1 MFRYL
6 HSGKFWY
13 NDTQLTLADRK
24 ASKHIRKFDTGGKKN
39 MKKRFLS
46 IVLAV
51 LMLVGIMP
59 ISAIAADAE
68 PPAAETGVST
78 KTSEN
83 TTGPKLEKS
92 AQWVDEKAG
101 IAKITIK
108 VTGEQ
113 PTQSTKKTDIVLV
126 IDRSLSMTQY
136 GRDWLDN
143 AKKAAKVFAKKVLT
157 GDPNVRIAV
166 VAYAAKTIDDRD
178 FSSTLTTVEQR
189 IDAINTDNENW
200 HGTNI
205 QAGIHSAR
213 ERLKKSDKDA
223 DKFMIVLADGA
234 PNYRFTYK
242 DWGIGTKFDLT
253 DAQKR
258 TYHINNWFSW
268 LFYATSDAFNYNEV
282 KNTEQYAYT
291 AAASEAYAAKA
302 TDGIT
307 CYAIGYGIPQGN
319 NEINALM
326 YSIASTD
333 AGFVNAGTDE
343 NAITKV
349 FSDIATDIQYK
360 AHDVTLTDTMGAG
373 FTYLSNETYPSNPVV
388 TPSADNKTVTWNVA
402 DKLGDET
409 KTLTFYVQYD
419 KQNLT
424 DAATLP
430 TNKSASLS
438 YEDNKGNT
446 QTPITVD
453 SPAIENLAFTVT
465 YLDETGTERT
475 APPYTKTHYWHGDTV
490 AIKDGPAKDGYDFTG
505 WTVTGVTPAEGAKSF
520 DMPKNNVTLKA
531 NYTPTAAPAL
541 TITKTAY
548 RVNSDGSRGAKLNA
562 TDTVKSGDKI
572 EYDLTVKNTGDVTLS
587 MIEVRDDFQGSG
599 TLYVDGAPKEADW
612 KYLIG
617 ALTPGWDISYS
628 GDGKITYTVTEAD
641 VAAGEIV
648 NKVTASTTYN
658 GQEVKDEATNTV
670 KVEAPTTMDITIT
683 KIWDNSVSTDRYR
696 SAKIWLCANGE
707 QVKSFYARQSA
718 GITKKT
724 STTTF
729 EKLPVKDASGKDIDY
744 TVKEIEINDQA
755 VTSENQLVTEDEI
768 WTGVVTGDAET
779 GFTVTNS
786 VRKNER
792 YGVKVTKTATR
803 DRTLA
808 DGTTDTVAL
817 ATTGDKVRVG
827 DVIHYT
833 VTIKN
838 TGNVAFPAGSHAG
851 DTFAAAT
858 GSLID
863 DATQEKIPSGSRT
876 APIKIALTEPNVTV
890 TKTYTYIVLEA
901 DTRITNTANASIPNG
916 TMEPE
921 RDSDAVVVT
930 VEKPHG
936 VTYTFEDYDTLPT
949 EVQTLLPTQ
958 GTNKYYKGDSVTVS
972 DPKETSK
979 TIGSTT
985 YTFDGWYVNG
995 GKVTGS
1001 TYTMDDKDVTFVG
1014 KWTSVTEKQ
1023 EFTVTYH
1030 VDGEK
1035 PDDSTLR
1042 IPGPYTV
1049 IEDKPYTVAQPLAT
1063 NVKSKGEETGTWTF
1077 TGWCTDEECT
1087 ETPVASIEKITGNVN
1102 LYGKWTFT
1110 KDEPADTTL
1119 TIAYYLMH
1127 ADGTYPSEAT
1137 DSATTDGKVGEDF
1150 TAEPM
1155 KTAYDD
1161 KGYVF
1166 DEDAEGNRIRGDLV
1180 LDPNGNVFKLYY
1192 KAVPGLEVTKTIKDV
1207 TRDGEP
1213 LDPTDPEVEVKEGD
1227 VIEYKI
1233 TVRNSGKLN
1242 LTDVVLTDE
1251 FTGAEGDLTFISG
1264 DDYTVDG
1271 YEITLEN
1278 DLNVGDSVTIKATY
1292 EVQLGDSGY
1301 EITNKASGTAKDA
1314 LGGDVTGESRLVRI
1328 TPDALKAYRIFGS
1341 AYKYV
1346 KSEKGTFNKDGETVT
1361 FEFKVTSDKKGE
1373 EILDTFTIDVSETVK
1388 AGETSEGDWGGFD
1401 FNLSEEEFENL
1412 DKKEFNGKE
1421 YPVVY
1426 LWELKGDL
1434 KNMSYSTKRITLYLD
1449 RPNISYYS
1457 AREPMVEYLG
1467 TRMAYAD
1474 PDKGADADII
1484 NIYGKQSSS
1493 GGTVK
1498 TGPQLNRDD
1507 HVAYIM
1513 GYPDGTV
1520 QPKGEITR
1528 AEACTIFFRLLTES
1542 SRDYYFSKTNDYTDV
1557 NAGDWFNNAISTLSN
1572 AGIVTGYNDGT
1583 FRPNQPITRG
1593 EMAKI
1598 IANFA
1603 NLNKGTKSF
1612 TDLSDHWSKTY
1623 VELAAG
1629 NGWIAGYPDGSFRPD
1644 QKITRAETVTMIN
1657 RVLERVPAKELR
1669 LLSRSIMLTF
1679 PDNNPGDWYYIAI
1692 QEASNSHEYQ
1702 RSVYETTGDEMWTKL
1717 IDNVD
1722 WTKLEK

>member
-1 MFRYL
+1 
-6 HSGKFWY
+6 
-13 NDTQLTLADRK
+13 
-24 ASKHIRKFDTGGKKN
+24 
-39 MKKRFLS
+39 MKKRILS

-51 LMLVGIMP
+51 LMLLSVMP
-59 ISAIAADAE
+59 VTAMAADRTTVNTAQNGIEATKTAKWVNEKEGIAEITITVKGE
-68 PPAAETGVST
+68 PPEVST
-78 KTSEN
+78 PE
-83 TTGPKLEKS
+83 
-92 AQWVDEKAG
+92 VDA
-101 IAKITIK
+101 
-108 VTGEQ
+108 
-113 PTQSTKKTDIVLV
+113 VLV
-126 IDRSLSMTQY
+126 IDLSGSMN
-136 GRDWLDN
+136 DN
-143 AKKAAKVFAKKVLT
+143 NKLNDAKAAAKKFVDKFFGKDAPASYKKS
-157 GDPNVRIAV
+157 VRIAV
-166 VAYAAKTIDDRD
+166 VGYNGYAKAYADLTEAKDADALY
-178 FSSTLTTVEQR
+178 TLFGSGYGSLS
-189 IDAINTDNENW
+189 AGG
-200 HGTNI
+200 GTNI
-205 QAGIHSAR
+205 QDGIYRAQQILKNGRAGAKKVMVVLSDGEPTYSFDANVAHTFGQNEETYGVKKNNFLYVVSEIDHTDRVGSGSA
-213 ERLKKSDKDA
+213 
-223 DKFMIVLADGA
+223 
-234 PNYRFTYK
+234 
-242 DWGIGTKFDLT
+242 
-253 DAQKR
+253 
-258 TYHINNWFSW
+258 
-268 LFYATSDAFNYNEV
+268 YATGAYHYYYYCKDD
-282 KNTEQYAYT
+282 KNVQQYYYVQNHGVGT
-291 AAASEAYAAKA
+291 VSEAYWAKKDGTTIYSIGFGISQYESGGYGLPQRETDVYKVA
-302 TDGIT
+302 QSLASDDKKFKLAKDGGELGNVFDGI
-307 CYAIGYGIPQGN
+307 A
-319 NEINALM
+319 NEVAKYTAYNPTVI
-326 YSIASTD
+326 
-333 AGFVNAGTDE
+333 
-343 NAITKV
+343 
-349 FSDIATDIQYK
+349 
-360 AHDVTLTDTMGAG
+360 DTMGKN
-373 FTYLSNETYPSNPVV
+373 FEVVSNSLPTDKKV
-388 TPSADNKTVTWNVA
+388 TLKSDGSLEWDITDGELDTTEHK
-402 DKLGDET
+402 
-409 KTLTFYVQYD
+409 LTFQVKYD
-419 KQNLT
+419 KTKLT
-424 DAATLP
+424 DDEMLL
-430 TNKSASLS
+430 TNGEAKLIYSKT
-438 YEDNKGNT
+438 EGGEQN
-446 QTPITVD
+446 QEQPITSGQV
-453 SPAIENLAFTVT
+453 ENLAFTVT
-465 YLDETGTERT
+465 YLDETGTELT

-490 AIKDGPAKDGYDFTG
+490 AIAAGPAKDGHDFTG
-505 WTVTGVTPAEGAKSF
+505 WTTDGVTIAEDAPPF
-520 DMPKNNVTLKA
+520 EMPKSNVTLKA
-531 NYTPTAAPAL
+531 SYTVTAAPAL

-548 RVNSDGSRGAKLNA
+548 RVNSDGSRGAKLND

-572 EYDLTVKNTGDVTLS
+572 EYGLTVKNTGDVTLS
-587 MIEVRDDFQGSG
+587 MIEVRDDFQGKG
-599 TLYVDGAPKEADW
+599 TLYVDGAPKADNW
-612 KYLIG
+612 YYSIG
-617 ALTPGWDISYS
+617 ALKPSGDISNF
-628 GDGKITYTVTEAD
+628 GVVKITYTVTEAD
-641 VAAGEIV
+641 VAAGTIV
-648 NKVTASTTYN
+648 NKATATVSYE
-658 GQEVKDEATNTV
+658 GQEIKAEATHTLNAA
-670 KVEAPTTMDITIT
+670 EPTMDITIT
-683 KIWDNSVSTDRYR
+683 KIWDDSVSIDRYR
-696 SAKIWLCANGE
+696 SAKIWLYANGE

-724 STTTF
+724 SATTF
-729 EKLPVKDASGKDIDY
+729 EKLPVKDASGNDIRY
-744 TVKEIEINDQA
+744 TVKETEINDQA
-755 VTSENQLVTEDEI
+755 VTSDNQLVTEDEI
-768 WTGVVTGDAET
+768 WTGAVTGNAVD

-792 YGVKVTKTATR
+792 YGVEVTKTATR
-803 DRTLA
+803 DRILA
-808 DGTTDTVAL
+808 NGTTETVDL
-817 ATTGDKVRVG
+817 VNEVSVVRAD

-833 VTIKN
+833 VTIEN
-838 TGNVAFPAGSHAG
+838 TGNVAFGAG
-851 DTFAAAT
+851 DRGQDNFTAVGT
-858 GSLID
+858 LIGEDGNIEGGKYGDIKGVSTLKPGS
-863 DATQEKIPSGSRT
+863 S
-876 APIKIALTEPNVTV
+876 V
-890 TKTYTYIVLEA
+890 TKYYTYKVLPGDEERG
-901 DTRITNTANASIPNG
+901 RIANNASAKIKTGPGLND
-916 TMEPE
+916 TIF
-921 RDSDAVVVT
+921 DLAAVNVK
-930 VEKPHG
+930 VEKPHS
-936 VTYTFEDYDTLPT
+936 VTYTFENYDNLPT
-949 EVQTLLPTQ
+949 EVQTLRPTQ
-958 GTNKYYKGDSVTVS
+958 DAKKYYKGDSVHLPTLT
-972 DPKETSK
+972 ENTK
-979 TIGSTT
+979 TIDGIK
-985 YTFDGWYVNG
+985 YTFAGWYVGSTQYEAG
-995 GKVTGS
+995 G
-1001 TYTMDDKDVTFVG
+1001 TYTMGDKDVTFVG

-1030 VDGEK
+1030 VNGEK

-1042 IPGPYTV
+1042 IPGPDTV
-1049 IEDKPYTVAQPLAT
+1049 TEGDPYTVAQPLAT

-1087 ETPVASIEKITGNVN
+1087 GTPVASIEKITGNVN

-1150 TAEPM
+1150 TAEAM

-1161 KGYVF
+1161 KGYKF
-1166 DEDAEGNRIRGDLV
+1166 DDSADNRIRGDLV
-1180 LDPNGNVFKLYY
+1180 LDPNENVFKLYY
-1192 KAVPGLEVTKTIKDV
+1192 KAVPGLTVAKTIKDV

-1227 VIEYKI
+1227 VIEYEI

-1251 FTGAEGDLTFISG
+1251 FTGAEGDLNIISG

-1271 YEITLEN
+1271 YEITLKN
-1278 DLNVGDSVTIKATY
+1278 DLNVGDRVTIKATY

-1314 LGGDVTGESRLVRI
+1314 LGGDVTGKSERVTIR
-1328 TPDALKAYRIFGS
+1328 PDALKAFRIFGS
-1341 AYKYV
+1341 VYKYV
-1346 KSEKGTFNKDGETVT
+1346 KSEKGTFNKDGETVP

-1388 AGETSEGDWGGFD
+1388 AGETSEGEWGGFD

-1426 LWELKGDL
+1426 LWELNGDL

-1467 TRMAYAD
+1467 TWMAYAD

-1493 GGTVK
+1493 GDTVK
-1498 TGPQLNRDD
+1498 VGPQLNRDD

-1520 QPKGEITR
+1520 QPEGEITR
-1528 AEACTIFFRLLTES
+1528 AEACTIFFRLLTDS
-1542 SRDYYFSKTNDYTDV
+1542 SRDYYFSKTNDYSDV

-1612 TDLSDHWSKTY
+1612 TDLSGHWSKSY

>member
-1 MFRYL
+1 
-6 HSGKFWY
+6 
-13 NDTQLTLADRK
+13 
-24 ASKHIRKFDTGGKKN
+24 

-51 LMLVGIMP
+51 LMLVSVLP
-59 ISAIAADAE
+59 ISALAADVE
-68 PPAAETGVST
+68 PPIAETGVST

-101 IAKITIK
+101 IAKITIQ

-178 FSSTLTTVEQR
+178 FSSDLTTVQQH
-189 IDAINTDNENW
+189 IDAINTENGDW

-213 ERLKKSDKDA
+213 ERFKKTGNKDA

-242 DWGIGTKFDLT
+242 DWGIGTTFDLT

-373 FTYLSNETYPSNPVV
+373 FTYLSNETYQPSPAV

-402 DKLGDET
+402 DKLGNET

-419 KQNLT
+419 KNTLT
-424 DAATLP
+424 DAETLP
-430 TNKSASLS
+430 TNTSASLS
-438 YEDNKGNT
+438 YEDNKGNA
-446 QTPITVD
+446 QPPITVD

-465 YLDETGTERT
+465 YLDETGKELTD
-475 APPYTKTHYWHGDTV
+475 APYTKTRYWHGDTV
-490 AIKDGPAKDGYDFTG
+490 AIEKGPVKTGYDFTV
-505 WTVTGVTPAEGAKSF
+505 WTVTGVTPAEGATSF

-531 NYTPTAAPAL
+531 NYTEKDYLLSTGVYY
-541 TITKTAY
+541 I
-548 RVNSDGSRGAKLNA
+548 SDNVVPPDSVLYSYSSVGSPRLKKDAQ
-562 TDTVKSGDKI
+562 
-572 EYDLTVKNTGDVTLS
+572 VTLPDFVDVQDS
-587 MIEVRDDFQGSG
+587 EHDGVWKFRGWYEYYGLSTARKYEGTFTMPARDVSLDAVWTFQ
-599 TLYVDGAPKEADW
+599 
-612 KYLIG
+612 
-617 ALTPGWDISYS
+617 
-628 GDGKITYTVTEAD
+628 
-641 VAAGEIV
+641 
-648 NKVTASTTYN
+648 
-658 GQEVKDEATNTV
+658 
-670 KVEAPTTMDITIT
+670 
-683 KIWDNSVSTDRYR
+683 
-696 SAKIWLCANGE
+696 
-707 QVKSFYARQSA
+707 
-718 GITKKT
+718 
-724 STTTF
+724 
-729 EKLPVKDASGKDIDY
+729 
-744 TVKEIEINDQA
+744 
-755 VTSENQLVTEDEI
+755 
-768 WTGVVTGDAET
+768 
-779 GFTVTNS
+779 
-786 VRKNER
+786 KNER
-792 YGVKVTKTATR
+792 VNVNYEYAV
-803 DRTLA
+803 DDDC
-808 DGTTDTVAL
+808 DG
-817 ATTGDKVRVG
+817 K
-827 DVIHYT
+827 Y
-833 VTIKN
+833 
-838 TGNVAFPAGSHAG
+838 
-851 DTFAAAT
+851 
-858 GSLID
+858 
-863 DATQEKIPSGSRT
+863 
-876 APIKIALTEPNVTV
+876 
-890 TKTYTYIVLEA
+890 
-901 DTRITNTANASIPNG
+901 
-916 TMEPE
+916 
-921 RDSDAVVVT
+921 
-930 VEKPHG
+930 
-936 VTYTFEDYDTLPT
+936 TLPT
-949 EVQTLLPTQ
+949 ELTPPAAESIIKGRTATPKTLSEAEKTYSTTE
-958 GTNKYYKGDSVTVS
+958 GTWSFTGWTPEKHENVTENVTFTGKWHFTENE
-972 DPKETSK
+972 PKET
-979 TIGSTT
+979 T
-985 YTFDGWYVNG
+985 YSIKYYRQDADGKYSN
-995 GKVTGS
+995 KPY
-1001 TYTMDDKDVTFVG
+1001 YTRTMTDAGVPLKGNVG
-1014 KWTSVTEKQ
+1014 D
-1023 EFTVTYH
+1023 TV
-1030 VDGEK
+1030 K
-1035 PDDSTLR
+1035 
-1042 IPGPYTV
+1042 
-1049 IEDKPYTVAQPLAT
+1049 IEDL
-1063 NVKSKGEETGTWTF
+1063 
-1077 TGWCTDEECT
+1077 
-1087 ETPVASIEKITGNVN
+1087 
-1102 LYGKWTFT
+1102 
-1110 KDEPADTTL
+1110 EPF
-1119 TIAYYLMH
+1119 YKEHY
-1127 ADGTYPSEAT
+1127 
-1137 DSATTDGKVGEDF
+1137 
-1150 TAEPM
+1150 
-1155 KTAYDD
+1155 
-1161 KGYVF
+1161 KGYEF
-1166 DEDAEGNRIRGDLV
+1166 DEDAENVRSLQLKADANENV
-1180 LDPNGNVFKLYY
+1180 LKLYY
-1192 KAVPGLEVTKTIKDV
+1192 KAEALMTLDKDYV
-1207 TRDGEP
+1207 AYRDGEE
-1213 LDPTDPEVEVKEGD
+1213 LDLSDGEELKAGD
-1227 VIEYKI
+1227 VIQYTI
-1233 TVRNSGKLN
+1233 TLKNTGTRN
-1242 LTDVVLTDE
+1242 LTNVTVEDT
-1251 FTGAEGDLTFISG
+1251 FTGAEGELVFISG
-1264 DDYTVDG
+1264 DAYEIDEDTGIISLKDTLKPGETVD
-1271 YEITLEN
+1271 IRA
-1278 DLNVGDSVTIKATY
+1278 DY
-1292 EVQLGDSGY
+1292 EVQLNDSGWRITNEVLGDATELPPAGKPHASVTITPEALKNY
-1301 EITNKASGTAKDA
+1301 EIH
-1314 LGGDVTGESRLVRI
+1314 V
-1328 TPDALKAYRIFGS
+1328 S
-1341 AYKYV
+1341 ADKYV
-1346 KSEKGTFNKDGETVT
+1346 KSVKGTFNKDEEDVDFT
-1361 FEFKVTSDKKGE
+1361 FAVSSDKRGKNE
-1373 EILDTFTIDVSETVK
+1373 LDRFDITVDESVK
-1388 AGETSEGDWGGFD
+1388 AGETSSRFDGGITIR
-1401 FNLSEEEFENL
+1401 LTEEEFDDLKWETFEG
-1412 DKKEFNGKE
+1412 DGKK

-1426 LWELKGDL
+1426 LREVKGSD
-1434 KNMSYSTKRITLYLD
+1434 KKMRYDTSVVTLYLLV
-1449 RPNISYYS
+1449 PQVIVTSH
-1457 AREPMVEYLG
+1457 
-1467 TRMAYAD
+1467 D
-1474 PDKGADADII
+1474 PIYKTTSLNAWVDPTDSTLWPEFT
-1484 NIYGKQSSS
+1484 NVYGKESSS
-1493 GGTVK
+1493 SDTVK
-1498 TGPQLNRDD
+1498 VGPQLNRDD

-1528 AEACTIFFRLLTES
+1528 AEACTIFFRLLTDS

-1612 TDLSDHWSKTY
+1612 TDLSGHWSKSY

>member
-1 MFRYL
+1 
-6 HSGKFWY
+6 
-13 NDTQLTLADRK
+13 
-24 ASKHIRKFDTGGKKN
+24 
-39 MKKRFLS
+39 
-46 IVLAV
+46 
-51 LMLVGIMP
+51 MLVGIMP
-59 ISAIAADAE
+59 ISALAADVE
-68 PPAAETGVST
+68 PPIAETGVST

-143 AKKAAKVFAKKVLT
+143 AKKAAKAFANKVLT

-166 VAYAAKTIDDRD
+166 VAYAAKTIDDRN
-178 FSSTLTTVEQR
+178 FSSDLTTVQQH
-189 IDAINTDNENW
+189 IDAINTDNGNW

-213 ERLKKSDKDA
+213 ERFKKTGNKDA

-242 DWGIGTKFDLT
+242 DWGIGTTFDLT

-373 FTYLSNETYPSNPVV
+373 FTYLANETYPSNPVV
-388 TPSADNKTVTWNVA
+388 TPSADNKTVTWDVA

-424 DAATLP
+424 DAETLP
-430 TNKSASLS
+430 TNTSASLS
-438 YEDNKGNT
+438 YEDNKENT
-446 QTPITVD
+446 QPNITVA
-453 SPAIENLAFTVT
+453 SPAIENLAKKVT
-465 YLDETGTERT
+465 YVDEDGN
-475 APPYTKTHYWHGDTV
+475 AYTDPAHQEKPHWYGDTV
-490 AIKDGPAKDGYDFTG
+490 TLAPAPTKEGYTFNG
-505 WTVTGVTPAEGAKSF
+505 WTTDDVDIGENETSF
-520 DMPKNNVTLKA
+520 EMPKQNVTLKA
-531 NYTPTAAPAL
+531 SWIKNEPTTK
-541 TITKTAY
+541 TITVTK
-548 RVNSDGSRGAKLNA
+548 VW
-562 TDTVKSGDKI
+562 DK
-572 EYDLTVKNTGDVTLS
+572 DVTDAQKQPVV
-587 MIEVRDDFQGSG
+587 I
-599 TLYVDGAPKEADW
+599 TLYQKVGMGTVNPETDYYDSITLNGTETAP
-612 KYLIG
+612 
-617 ALTPGWDISYS
+617 
-628 GDGKITYTVTEAD
+628 
-641 VAAGEIV
+641 
-648 NKVTASTTYN
+648 
-658 GQEVKDEATNTV
+658 
-670 KVEAPTTMDITIT
+670 
-683 KIWDNSVSTDRYR
+683 
-696 SAKIWLCANGE
+696 
-707 QVKSFYARQSA
+707 
-718 GITKKT
+718 
-724 STTTF
+724 
-729 EKLPVKDASGKDIDY
+729 
-744 TVKEIEINDQA
+744 
-755 VTSENQLVTEDEI
+755 
-768 WTGVVTGDAET
+768 WTGVFKDLPLKNDKDEKYGYAVVETRIGTLQVTNGSANVIRMNEDGESAYTVGTWFVNSSMTPAEPNTYYITNTYTSKPQYTLDYQFVGNAPTGVDEPVGRSDCYEGEKITLTAMQKVTGWKFDGWYSDDTCTTKVNDPYRMPA
-779 GFTVTNS
+779 GNVTL
-786 VRKNER
+786 
-792 YGVKVTKTATR
+792 YGKWEQKQPDVKVVKTATYTR
-803 DRTLA
+803 GDAKPVDLPNGDQTS
-808 DGTTDTVAL
+808 TVQ
-817 ATTGDKVRVG
+817 VG

-833 VTIKN
+833 VTITNAGDVVFSSEVREYRGTDCFNYATGKLDILDENGNKTGTIESGRCGNIRIGGMKPGEIRTFEYEYKVLPKDAGN
-838 TGNVAFPAGSHAG
+838 TINNNANVEIKAAGVNKTVSSKVNVKVEEPKPETATLRFEFKSGTEGKYLPAGM
-851 DTFAAAT
+851 
-858 GSLID
+858 
-863 DATQEKIPSGSRT
+863 PT
-876 APIKIALTEPNVTV
+876 APNDVTEEVGTAVQLTNYTATV
-890 TKTYTYIVLEA
+890 
-901 DTRITNTANASIPNG
+901 DDNNG
-916 TMEPE
+916 KW
-921 RDSDAVVVT
+921 S
-930 VEKPHG
+930 
-936 VTYTFEDYDTLPT
+936 
-949 EVQTLLPTQ
+949 
-958 GTNKYYKGDSVTVS
+958 
-972 DPKETSK
+972 
-979 TIGSTT
+979 
-985 YTFDGWYVNG
+985 FDGWY
-995 GKVTGS
+995 T
-1001 TYTMDDKDVTFVG
+1001 DDNL
-1014 KWTSVTEKQ
+1014 SA
-1023 EFTVTYH
+1023 
-1030 VDGEK
+1030 
-1035 PDDSTLR
+1035 DS
-1042 IPGPYTV
+1042 
-1049 IEDKPYTVAQPLAT
+1049 
-1063 NVKSKGEETGTWTF
+1063 
-1077 TGWCTDEECT
+1077 
-1087 ETPVASIEKITGNVN
+1087 KITGDTYPMPEGGKT

-1110 KDEPADTTL
+1110 KDKPEITEAGYTVKYYRQDADGENYTLQEDTDSGVAEVGKEKTIEPAEDKYSGYTYNETESIVTL
-1119 TIAYYLMH
+1119 TIQ
-1127 ADGTYPSEAT
+1127 EE
-1137 DSATTDGKVGEDF
+1137 ED
-1150 TAEPM
+1150 
-1155 KTAYDD
+1155 K
-1161 KGYVF
+1161 
-1166 DEDAEGNRIRGDLV
+1166 
-1180 LDPNGNVFKLYY
+1180 NVFKVYY
-1192 KAVPGLEVTKTIKDV
+1192 DAVPGLAVTKTITDV

-1227 VIEYKI
+1227 VIEYEI

-1242 LTDVVLTDE
+1242 LTNVVLTDE
-1251 FTGAEGDLTFISG
+1251 FTGAEGDLNIISG

-1271 YEITLEN
+1271 YEITLKN
-1278 DLNVGDSVTIKATY
+1278 DLNVGASVTIKATY

-1301 EITNKASGTAKDA
+1301 EISNKAIGAAKDA
-1314 LGGDVTGESRLVRI
+1314 LGGNVTGESRPVGI
-1328 TPDALKAYRIFGS
+1328 TPDALKAFRIFGS
-1341 AYKYV
+1341 VYKYV
-1346 KSEKGTFNKDGETVT
+1346 KSEKGTFNKDGETVP

-1373 EILDTFTIDVSETVK
+1373 EILDTFTIDVEETVK

-1493 GGTVK
+1493 GSTVK
-1498 TGPQLNRDD
+1498 VGPQLNRDD

-1520 QPKGEITR
+1520 QPEGEITR
-1528 AEACTIFFRLLTES
+1528 AEACTIFFRLLTDS

-1612 TDLSDHWSKTY
+1612 TDLSGHWSKTY

>member
-1 MFRYL
+1 
-6 HSGKFWY
+6 
-13 NDTQLTLADRK
+13 
-24 ASKHIRKFDTGGKKN
+24 

-51 LMLVGIMP
+51 LMLVSVLP
-59 ISAIAADAE
+59 ISALAADVE
-68 PPAAETGVST
+68 PPIAETGVST

-126 IDRSLSMTQY
+126 IDRSLSMTRDDDRNR
-136 GRDWLDN
+136 RDWLDN
-143 AKKAAKVFAKKVLT
+143 AKKAAKAFANKVLT

-178 FSSTLTTVEQR
+178 FSSDLTTVQQH
-189 IDAINTDNENW
+189 IDAINTDNGNW

-213 ERLKKSDKDA
+213 ERFKKTGNKDA

-438 YEDNKGNT
+438 YEDNKGNA
-446 QTPITVD
+446 QPNITVA
-453 SPAIENLAFTVT
+453 SPEIENLAKKVT
-465 YLDETGTERT
+465 YVDENNT
-475 APPYTKTHYWHGDTV
+475 AYTDPAHQEKPHWYGDTV
-490 AIKDGPAKDGYDFTG
+490 TLAPAPTKEGYTFNG
-505 WTVTGVTPAEGAKSF
+505 WTTDDVDIGENETSF
-520 DMPKNNVTLKA
+520 EMPKQNVTLKA
-531 NYTPTAAPAL
+531 SWIKNEPTTKTL
-541 TITKTAY
+541 TITKEWRGLAETDAKPAVTFQLLQARKGENAAVYQTFKLDGVVDTGSEVVETAPWTATIKVPVKDTDGTEFKY
-548 RVNSDGSRGAKLNA
+548 SVKETKIGGTSIGAGAFNVTGTNPDNTSYIIGTWSVNSSGRPLDGTWTFTNKYTPKTPHTLTYQFVGE
-562 TDTVKSGDKI
+562 DKP
-572 EYDLTVKNTGDVTLS
+572 
-587 MIEVRDDFQGSG
+587 EVEPPVAE
-599 TLYVDGAPKEADW
+599 TLYEGQQTNLETVDAPE
-612 KYLIG
+612 
-617 ALTPGWDISYS
+617 GWSF
-628 GDGKITYTVTEAD
+628 DGWYTNEGCTE
-641 VAAGEIV
+641 G
-648 NKVTASTTYN
+648 NKVTSPYTMPGSNMTLY
-658 GQEVKDEATNTV
+658 GKWEQKQPGVS
-670 KVEAPTTMDITIT
+670 VEKT
-683 KIWDNSVSTDRYR
+683 
-696 SAKIWLCANGE
+696 AK
-707 QVKSFYARQSA
+707 R
-718 GITKKT
+718 TR
-724 STTTF
+724 
-729 EKLPVKDASGKDIDY
+729 
-744 TVKEIEINDQA
+744 
-755 VTSENQLVTEDEI
+755 
-768 WTGVVTGDAET
+768 GDADP
-779 GFTVTNS
+779 VTLRNNTNDLNKIGR
-786 VRKNER
+786 VQ
-792 YGVKVTKTATR
+792 
-803 DRTLA
+803 
-808 DGTTDTVAL
+808 
-817 ATTGDKVRVG
+817 VG
-827 DVIHYT
+827 DVINYT

-838 TGNVAFPAGSHAG
+838 TGKVTFGNNINDYRFTDTFSNAAG
-851 DTFAAAT
+851 D
-858 GSLID
+858 LIQID
-863 DATQEKIPSGSRT
+863 EDGKQIGKVESGKR
-876 APIKIALTEPNVTV
+876 PPN
-890 TKTYTYIVLEA
+890 IGL
-901 DTRITNTANASIPNG
+901 G
-916 TMEPE
+916 GMEPGDIKTLYYRYE
-921 RDSDAVVVT
+921 VLSGDVGNQINNSATAEIKSGTGAGKITKSSNVRVL
-930 VEKPHG
+930 VEKPEPKTATLSFEFKSG
-936 VTYTFEDYDTLPT
+936 TEGKDLPAGMPTAPSDVTEEVGK
-949 EVQTLLPTQ
+949 EVQL
-958 GTNKYYKGDSVTVS
+958 TNYTETVN
-972 DPKETSK
+972 DEGNK
-979 TIGSTT
+979 
-985 YTFDGWYVNG
+985 
-995 GKVTGS
+995 
-1001 TYTMDDKDVTFVG
+1001 G
-1014 KWTSVTEKQ
+1014 KWTFGGWFE
-1023 EFTVTYH
+1023 
-1030 VDGEK
+1030 GESLTQAVAG
-1035 PDDSTLR
+1035 DSYQ
-1042 IPGPYTV
+1042 IPEGGKT
-1049 IEDKPYTVAQPLAT
+1049 
-1063 NVKSKGEETGTWTF
+1063 
-1077 TGWCTDEECT
+1077 
-1087 ETPVASIEKITGNVN
+1087 
-1102 LYGKWTFT
+1102 LYGKWTFEADKPEIT
-1110 KDEPADTTL
+1110 EAGYTVEYYRQNADGENYTLQEDTDSGVAEIGKEKTIEPAEDKYSGYTYNETKSIVTL
-1119 TIAYYLMH
+1119 TIQEE
-1127 ADGTYPSEAT
+1127 AD
-1137 DSATTDGKVGEDF
+1137 K
-1150 TAEPM
+1150 
-1155 KTAYDD
+1155 
-1161 KGYVF
+1161 
-1166 DEDAEGNRIRGDLV
+1166 
-1180 LDPNGNVFKLYY
+1180 NVFKVYY
-1192 KAVPGLEVTKTIKDV
+1192 DAVPGLTVAKTITDV

-1213 LDPTDPEVEVKEGD
+1213 LDPTNQEVEVKEGD

-1251 FTGAEGDLTFISG
+1251 FTGAEGDLNIISG

-1271 YEITLEN
+1271 YEITLKN
-1278 DLNVGDSVTIKATY
+1278 GLNVGNSVTIKATY

-1301 EITNKASGTAKDA
+1301 KITNKASGTAKDA
-1314 LGGDVTGESRLVRI
+1314 LGGDVTGESGLVRI
-1328 TPDALKAYRIFGS
+1328 TPDALKAFRIFGS
-1341 AYKYV
+1341 VYKYV
-1346 KSEKGTFNKDGETVT
+1346 KSEKGTFNKDGETVP

-1373 EILDTFTIDVSETVK
+1373 EILDTLTIDVDETVK

-1457 AREPMVEYLG
+1457 AREPMVESLG
-1467 TRMAYAD
+1467 TWMAYAD
-1474 PDKGADADII
+1474 PDKGAGADII

-1498 TGPQLNRDD
+1498 VGPQLNRDD

-1520 QPKGEITR
+1520 QPEGEITR
-1528 AEACTIFFRLLTES
+1528 AEACTIFFRLLTDS

-1612 TDLSDHWSKTY
+1612 TDLSGHWSKTY

>member
-1 MFRYL
+1 
-6 HSGKFWY
+6 
-13 NDTQLTLADRK
+13 
-24 ASKHIRKFDTGGKKN
+24 
-39 MKKRFLS
+39 MKKRILS

-51 LMLVGIMP
+51 LMLVSVLP
-59 ISAIAADAE
+59 ISAIAADVE
-68 PPAAETGVST
+68 PPIAETGVST

-92 AQWVDEKAG
+92 AQWVNEKAG

-126 IDRSLSMTQY
+126 IDRSLSMTRDDDRNR
-136 GRDWLDN
+136 RDWLDN
-143 AKKAAKVFAKKVLT
+143 AKKAAKAFANKVLT

-178 FSSTLTTVEQR
+178 FSSDLTTVQQH
-189 IDAINTDNENW
+189 IDAINTDNGNW

-213 ERLKKSDKDA
+213 ERFKKTGNKDA

-438 YEDNKGNT
+438 YEDNKGNE
-446 QTPITVD
+446 QPDITVA
-453 SPAIENLAFTVT
+453 SPEIENLAKKVT
-465 YLDETGTERT
+465 YVDENNT
-475 APPYTKTHYWHGDTV
+475 AYTDPAHQEKPHWYGDTV
-490 AIKDGPAKDGYDFTG
+490 TLAPAPTKEGYTFNG
-505 WTVTGVTPAEGAKSF
+505 WTTDDVDIGENETSF
-520 DMPKNNVTLKA
+520 EMPKSNVTLKA
-531 NYTPTAAPAL
+531 SYTVTAAPAL

-548 RVNSDGSRGAKLNA
+548 RVNSDGSRGTELTAS
-562 TDTVKSGDKI
+562 DTVKIGDTIEYVIRVENTGNVALSDLRLRDEFSGAGYITATRVYGTSELGKDFTDNLHTVSIPVGGSYVYGDK
-572 EYDLTVKNTGDVTLS
+572 L
-587 MIEVRDDFQGSG
+587 
-599 TLYVDGAPKEADW
+599 
-612 KYLIG
+612 
-617 ALTPGWDISYS
+617 
-628 GDGKITYTVTEAD
+628 TYTVLAGDAT
-641 VAAGEIV
+641 AGEIV

-670 KVEAPTTMDITIT
+670 KVEAPTTMDIKIT
-683 KIWDNSVSTDRYR
+683 KVWDDSVSIDRYR

-744 TVKEIEINDQA
+744 TVKETEINDQA
-755 VTSENQLVTEDEI
+755 VTSDNQLVTEDEI
-768 WTGVVTGDAET
+768 WTGIVTGNAVD

-786 VRKNER
+786 VQTIKR

-803 DRTLA
+803 TRTLA

-827 DVIHYT
+827 DVIRYT

-838 TGNVAFPAGSHAG
+838 TGNVAFPAGSRAG

-863 DATQEKIPSGSRT
+863 DATQKEIPSGSQT
-876 APIKIALTEPNVTV
+876 EPIKIALTEPNVTV

-916 TMEPE
+916 TMNPE
-921 RDSDAVVVT
+921 RDIDAVVVT
-930 VEKPHG
+930 VEKPHS
-936 VTYTFEDYDTLPT
+936 VTYTFENNDGLPT
-949 EVQTLLPTQ
+949 EVQNLLPTQ
-958 GTNKYYKGDSVTVS
+958 DTNKKYYKGDSVNLPTLT
-972 DPKETSK
+972 ENTK
-979 TIGSTT
+979 TIDGIK
-985 YTFDGWYVNG
+985 YTFAGWHVDGV
-995 GKVTGS
+995 KVTGS
-1001 TYTMDDKDVTFVG
+1001 TYTMGDKDVTFVG
-1014 KWTSVTEKQ
+1014 KWNSVTEKQ

-1042 IPGPYTV
+1042 IPGPDTV
-1049 IEDKPYTVAQPLAT
+1049 TEGDPYTVAQPLAT
-1063 NVKSKGEETGTWTF
+1063 TVNTKGEETGTWTF
-1077 TGWCTDEECT
+1077 TGWCTDAACAT
-1087 ETPVASIEKITGNVN
+1087 EPVTSIEKITGNVD
-1102 LYGKWTFT
+1102 LYGKWTFEADKPEIT
-1110 KDEPADTTL
+1110 EAGYTVEYYRQDADGEDYTLQEDTDSGVAEVGKEKTIEPAEDKYSGYTYNETKSIVTL
-1119 TIAYYLMH
+1119 TIQ
-1127 ADGTYPSEAT
+1127 EE
-1137 DSATTDGKVGEDF
+1137 ED
-1150 TAEPM
+1150 
-1155 KTAYDD
+1155 K
-1161 KGYVF
+1161 
-1166 DEDAEGNRIRGDLV
+1166 
-1180 LDPNGNVFKLYY
+1180 NVFKVYY
-1192 KAVPGLEVTKTIKDV
+1192 DAVPGLTVAKTITDV

-1227 VIEYKI
+1227 VIEYEI

-1242 LTDVVLTDE
+1242 LTNVVLTDE
-1251 FTGAEGDLTFISG
+1251 FTGAEGDLNIIGG

-1271 YEITLEN
+1271 YEITLKN

-1314 LGGDVTGESRLVRI
+1314 LGGDVTGESERVTIR
-1328 TPDALKAYRIFGS
+1328 PDALKAYRIFGS
-1341 AYKYV
+1341 VYKYV
-1346 KSEKGTFNKDGETVT
+1346 KSEKGTFNKDGETVP

-1467 TRMAYAD
+1467 TWMAYAD

-1493 GGTVK
+1493 GDTVK
-1498 TGPQLNRDD
+1498 VGPQLNRDD

-1520 QPKGEITR
+1520 QPEGEITR
-1528 AEACTIFFRLLTES
+1528 AEACTIFFRLLTDS

-1612 TDLSDHWSKTY
+1612 TDLSGHWSKTY

>member
-1 MFRYL
+1 
-6 HSGKFWY
+6 
-13 NDTQLTLADRK
+13 
-24 ASKHIRKFDTGGKKN
+24 

-68 PPAAETGVST
+68 PPAAQTAVST

-101 IAKITIK
+101 IAKITIQ

-113 PTQSTKKTDIVLV
+113 PTETAKKTDIVLV
-126 IDRSLSMTQY
+126 IDRSLSMTQND
-136 GRDWLDN
+136 RDWLKN
-143 AKKAAKVFAKKVLT
+143 AKKAAKAFAKKVLT

-166 VAYAAKTIDDRD
+166 VAYAAKTINDWN
-178 FSSTLTTVEQR
+178 FSSKLETVENN
-189 IDAINTDNENW
+189 IDAINTNNGYW

-213 ERLKKSDKDA
+213 ERFKKTGNKDA

-388 TPSADNKTVTWNVA
+388 TPSADNKTVTWDVA

-424 DAATLP
+424 EAETLP
-430 TNKSASLS
+430 TNTSASLS
-438 YEDNKGNT
+438 YEDNKDNA

-465 YLDETGTERT
+465 YLDETGEELT

-490 AIKDGPAKDGYDFTG
+490 TLAPAPTKEGYTFNG
-505 WTVTGVTPAEGAKSF
+505 WTTSDVAIGEGATSF
-520 DMPKNNVTLKA
+520 EMPKRNVTLKA
-531 NYTPTAAPAL
+531 SWIKNEPTTKTL
-541 TITKTAY
+541 TITKEWRGLAETDAKPAVTFQLLQARKGENAAVYQTFELDGVVDTGSEVVETAPWTATIEVPVKDDDDTEFVY
-548 RVNSDGSRGAKLNA
+548 SVKETKIGGTSIGAGAFNVTGTNPDNTSYIIGTWSVNSSGRPLDGTWTFTNKYAPKPQY
-562 TDTVKSGDKI
+562 T
-572 EYDLTVKNTGDVTLS
+572 LTYEFVGENKPAVELPAA
-587 MIEVRDDFQGSG
+587 E
-599 TLYVDGAPKEADW
+599 TLYEGQQTNLETVDAPE
-612 KYLIG
+612 
-617 ALTPGWDISYS
+617 GWSF
-628 GDGKITYTVTEAD
+628 DGWYTDAGCTE
-641 VAAGEIV
+641 G
-648 NKVTASTTYN
+648 NKVTSPYTMPGSNMTLY
-658 GQEVKDEATNTV
+658 GKWEQKQPGVS
-670 KVEAPTTMDITIT
+670 VE
-683 KIWDNSVSTDRYR
+683 
-696 SAKIWLCANGE
+696 
-707 QVKSFYARQSA
+707 
-718 GITKKT
+718 
-724 STTTF
+724 
-729 EKLPVKDASGKDIDY
+729 
-744 TVKEIEINDQA
+744 
-755 VTSENQLVTEDEI
+755 
-768 WTGVVTGDAET
+768 
-779 GFTVTNS
+779 
-786 VRKNER
+786 
-792 YGVKVTKTATR
+792 KTAKRTR
-803 DRTLA
+803 GNESPVTLPNNTN
-808 DGTTDTVAL
+808 DPNEIGRVQ
-817 ATTGDKVRVG
+817 VG
-827 DVIHYT
+827 DVINYT

-838 TGNVAFPAGSHAG
+838 TGKVTFGNNINDYRFT
-851 DTFAAAT
+851 DTFSNAT
-858 GSLID
+858 GDLIQID
-863 DATQEKIPSGSRT
+863 
-876 APIKIALTEPNVTV
+876 
-890 TKTYTYIVLEA
+890 
-901 DTRITNTANASIPNG
+901 
-916 TMEPE
+916 
-921 RDSDAVVVT
+921 
-930 VEKPHG
+930 
-936 VTYTFEDYDTLPT
+936 EDGK
-949 EVQTLLPTQ
+949 Q
-958 GTNKYYKGDSVTVS
+958 
-972 DPKETSK
+972 
-979 TIGSTT
+979 I
-985 YTFDGWYVNG
+985 
-995 GKVTGS
+995 GKVESGKRPPNIGLGGMNPGDIKTLYYRYEVLSGDVGKQINNSATAEIKSGTGAGKIQKS
-1001 TYTMDDKDVTFVG
+1001 SNVRVLVEAPEPKTATLRFEFKSGTDGKDLPASDMPPVPNDVTEEVGTAVQLTNYTETVNDEGNKG
-1014 KWTSVTEKQ
+1014 KWTFGGWFE
-1023 EFTVTYH
+1023 
-1030 VDGEK
+1030 GESLTQAIAG
-1035 PDDSTLR
+1035 DSYQ
-1042 IPGPYTV
+1042 IPEGGKT
-1049 IEDKPYTVAQPLAT
+1049 
-1063 NVKSKGEETGTWTF
+1063 
-1077 TGWCTDEECT
+1077 
-1087 ETPVASIEKITGNVN
+1087 

-1110 KDEPADTTL
+1110 KDKPEITEAGYTVEYYRQDADGENYTLQEDTDSGVAEVGKEKTIEPAEDKYSGYTYNETESIVTL
-1119 TIAYYLMH
+1119 TIQ
-1127 ADGTYPSEAT
+1127 EE
-1137 DSATTDGKVGEDF
+1137 ED
-1150 TAEPM
+1150 
-1155 KTAYDD
+1155 K
-1161 KGYVF
+1161 
-1166 DEDAEGNRIRGDLV
+1166 
-1180 LDPNGNVFKLYY
+1180 NVFKVYY
-1192 KAVPGLEVTKTIKDV
+1192 DAVPGLAVTKTITDV

-1213 LDPTDPEVEVKEGD
+1213 LNPDNPEVEVKEGD
-1227 VIEYKI
+1227 VIEYEI
-1233 TVRNSGKLN
+1233 TVKNSGKLN

-1251 FTGAEGDLTFISG
+1251 FTGAEGDLNIISG
-1264 DDYTVDG
+1264 DEYTVNG

-1314 LGGDVTGESRLVRI
+1314 LGGDVTGKSERVTIR
-1328 TPDALKAYRIFGS
+1328 PDALKAFRIFGS

-1346 KSEKGTFNKDGETVT
+1346 KSKKGTFNKDGETVP

-1373 EILDTFTIDVSETVK
+1373 EILDTFTIGVSETVK

-1520 QPKGEITR
+1520 QPEGEITR
-1528 AEACTIFFRLLTES
+1528 AEACTIFFRLLTDS

-1612 TDLSDHWSKTY
+1612 TDLSGHWSKTY

>member
-1 MFRYL
+1 
-6 HSGKFWY
+6 
-13 NDTQLTLADRK
+13 
-24 ASKHIRKFDTGGKKN
+24 
-39 MKKRFLS
+39 MKKRILS

-51 LMLVGIMP
+51 LMLVSVLP
-59 ISAIAADAE
+59 ISALAADVE
-68 PPAAETGVST
+68 PPIAETGVST

-166 VAYAAKTIDDRD
+166 VAYAAKTIDNRD
-178 FSSTLTTVEQR
+178 FSSKLATVENN
-189 IDAINTDNENW
+189 IDAINTNNVYYDGHWYADHDSLWSENW

-213 ERLKKSDKDA
+213 ERFKSTGNNDA
-223 DKFMIVLADGA
+223 NKFMIVLADGA

-373 FTYLSNETYPSNPVV
+373 FTYLSNETYPSSPEV

-430 TNKSASLS
+430 TNASASLS
-438 YEDNKGNT
+438 YKDNKGT
-446 QTPITVD
+446 AQPDITVA
-453 SPAIENLAFTVT
+453 SPEIENLAKKVT
-465 YLDETGTERT
+465 YVDEDGN
-475 APPYTKTHYWHGDTV
+475 AYTDPAHQEKPHWYGDTV
-490 AIKDGPAKDGYDFTG
+490 TLAPAPTKEGYTFNG
-505 WTVTGVTPAEGAKSF
+505 WTTDDVDIGENETSF
-520 DMPKNNVTLKA
+520 EMPKQNVTLKA
-531 NYTPTAAPAL
+531 SWIKNEPTTK
-541 TITKTAY
+541 TITVTKVWDKDVTDAQKQPVVITLYQKVGMGTVNPETDYYDSITLNGTETAPWTGVFKDLPLKNDKDEKYGYAVVETRIGTLQVTNGSANVIRMNEDGESAYTVGTWFVNSSMTPAEPNTYYITNTYTSKPQYTLDYQFVGNAPTGVDEPVGRSDCYEGEKITLTAMQKVTGWKFDGWYSDDTCTTKVNDPYRMPAGNVTLYGKWEQKQPGVSVEKTAK
-548 RVNSDGSRGAKLNA
+548 RIRNG
-562 TDTVKSGDKI
+562 I
-572 EYDLTVKNTGDVTLS
+572 EEDLP
-587 MIEVRDDFQGSG
+587 SG
-599 TLYVDGAPKEADW
+599 TGTVRVDD
-612 KYLIG
+612 
-617 ALTPGWDISYS
+617 
-628 GDGKITYTVTEAD
+628 
-641 VAAGEIV
+641 
-648 NKVTASTTYN
+648 
-658 GQEVKDEATNTV
+658 
-670 KVEAPTTMDITIT
+670 TI
-683 KIWDNSVSTDRYR
+683 K
-696 SAKIWLCANGE
+696 
-707 QVKSFYARQSA
+707 
-718 GITKKT
+718 
-724 STTTF
+724 
-729 EKLPVKDASGKDIDY
+729 Y
-744 TVKEIEINDQA
+744 TVK
-755 VTSENQLVTEDEI
+755 
-768 WTGVVTGDAET
+768 
-779 GFTVTNS
+779 
-786 VRKNER
+786 
-792 YGVKVTKTATR
+792 AT
-803 DRTLA
+803 
-808 DGTTDTVAL
+808 
-817 ATTGDKVRVG
+817 
-827 DVIHYT
+827 
-833 VTIKN
+833 N
-838 TGNVAFPAGSHAG
+838 TGNVELRNVSILECFGGRNKFEDDKTKQKVSGLFDRYGFTIAQTLAPGATATR
-851 DTFAAAT
+851 TFTYVVTDADEDYGVIKNHLSMQEAT
-858 GSLID
+858 YFDGQK
-863 DATQEKIPSGSRT
+863 DAKIPPKT
-876 APIKIALTEPNVTV
+876 APSHEVK
-890 TKTYTYIVLEA
+890 
-901 DTRITNTANASIPNG
+901 
-916 TMEPE
+916 
-921 RDSDAVVVT
+921 
-930 VEKPHG
+930 VEKPKYKLSYVFKSGDDTITTLPDVVTRQIPADSEELVEKTEVELPHG
-936 VTYTFEDYDTLPT
+936 FEDTADT
-949 EVQTLLPTQ
+949 VNK
-958 GTNKYYKGDSVTVS
+958 GTWS
-972 DPKETSK
+972 
-979 TIGSTT
+979 
-985 YTFDGWYVNG
+985 FDGWYEDKGLSTKIDGTTYRMPEG
-995 GKVTGS
+995 GKT
-1001 TYTMDDKDVTFVG
+1001 
-1014 KWTSVTEKQ
+1014 
-1023 EFTVTYH
+1023 
-1030 VDGEK
+1030 
-1035 PDDSTLR
+1035 
-1042 IPGPYTV
+1042 
-1049 IEDKPYTVAQPLAT
+1049 
-1063 NVKSKGEETGTWTF
+1063 
-1077 TGWCTDEECT
+1077 
-1087 ETPVASIEKITGNVN
+1087 

-1110 KDEPADTTL
+1110 KDKPEITEAGYTVKYYRQDADGENYTLQEDTDSGVAEVGKEKTIEPAEDKYSGYTYNETESIVTL
-1119 TIAYYLMH
+1119 TIQ
-1127 ADGTYPSEAT
+1127 EE
-1137 DSATTDGKVGEDF
+1137 ED
-1150 TAEPM
+1150 
-1155 KTAYDD
+1155 K
-1161 KGYVF
+1161 
-1166 DEDAEGNRIRGDLV
+1166 
-1180 LDPNGNVFKLYY
+1180 NVFKVYY
-1192 KAVPGLEVTKTIKDV
+1192 DAVPGLAVTKTITDV

-1213 LDPTDPEVEVKEGD
+1213 LNPDNPEVEVKEGD
-1227 VIEYKI
+1227 VIEYEI

-1242 LTDVVLTDE
+1242 LTDIVLTDE
-1251 FTGAEGDLTFISG
+1251 FTGAEGDLNIISG

-1271 YEITLEN
+1271 YEITLKN

-1314 LGGDVTGESRLVRI
+1314 LGGDVTGKSERVTIR
-1328 TPDALKAYRIFGS
+1328 PDALKAYRIFGS

-1346 KSEKGTFNKDGETVT
+1346 KSEKGTFNKDGEIVP

-1520 QPKGEITR
+1520 QPEGEITR
-1528 AEACTIFFRLLTES
+1528 AEACTIFFRLLTDS

-1603 NLNKGTKSF
+1603 NLSKGGKTFS
-1612 TDLSDHWSKTY
+1612 DLSGHWSKTY

>member
-1 MFRYL
+1 
-6 HSGKFWY
+6 
-13 NDTQLTLADRK
+13 
-24 ASKHIRKFDTGGKKN
+24 

-68 PPAAETGVST
+68 PPAAQTGVST

-83 TTGPKLEKS
+83 TTGPKLEKK

-113 PTQSTKKTDIVLV
+113 PTETTKKTDIVLV
-126 IDRSLSMTQY
+126 IDRSLSMTQND
-136 GRDWLDN
+136 RDWLKN
-143 AKKAAKVFAKKVLT
+143 AKKAAKAFAKKVLT
-157 GDPNVRIAV
+157 DDPNVRIAV
-166 VAYAAKTIDDRD
+166 VAYAAKTINDWD
-178 FSSTLTTVEQR
+178 FSSKLATVENN
-189 IDAINTDNENW
+189 IDAINTNNVYYNGQWYADHDSLWSENW

-213 ERLKKSDKDA
+213 ERFKSTGNKDA

-438 YEDNKGNT
+438 YEDNKGNE
-446 QTPITVD
+446 QPDITVA
-453 SPAIENLAFTVT
+453 SPAIENLAKKVT
-465 YLDETGTERT
+465 YVDEDGN
-475 APPYTKTHYWHGDTV
+475 AYTDPAHQEKPHWYGDTV
-490 AIKDGPAKDGYDFTG
+490 TLAPAPTKEGYTFNG
-505 WTVTGVTPAEGAKSF
+505 WTTDDVTIGENDTFE
-520 DMPKNNVTLKA
+520 MPKQNVTLKA
-531 NYTPTAAPAL
+531 SWTKNTKTL
-541 TITKTAY
+541 TITKNWKGTTETPAVTFQLLQARKGENAAVYQTFKLDGVVDTGSEVVETAPWTATIEVPVKDTDGTEFKY
-548 RVNSDGSRGAKLNA
+548 SVKETKIGGTSTGAGAFNVTGTNPDNTPYIIGTWSVNS
-562 TDTVKSGDKI
+562 SGRPLEGTWTFTNK
-572 EYDLTVKNTGDVTLS
+572 YTPKTPHTLTYQFVGENKPAVELPAA
-587 MIEVRDDFQGSG
+587 E
-599 TLYVDGAPKEADW
+599 TLYENQQTDLAVVVAPDGWSFDGWYTDADC
-612 KYLIG
+612 
-617 ALTPGWDISYS
+617 
-628 GDGKITYTVTEAD
+628 TE
-641 VAAGEIV
+641 G
-648 NKVTASTTYN
+648 NKVTSPYTMPGSNMTLY
-658 GQEVKDEATNTV
+658 GKWEQKQPGVTV
-670 KVEAPTTMDITIT
+670 E
-683 KIWDNSVSTDRYR
+683 
-696 SAKIWLCANGE
+696 
-707 QVKSFYARQSA
+707 
-718 GITKKT
+718 
-724 STTTF
+724 
-729 EKLPVKDASGKDIDY
+729 
-744 TVKEIEINDQA
+744 
-755 VTSENQLVTEDEI
+755 
-768 WTGVVTGDAET
+768 
-779 GFTVTNS
+779 
-786 VRKNER
+786 
-792 YGVKVTKTATR
+792 KTAKRTR
-803 DRTLA
+803 GNESPVTLPNNTN
-808 DGTTDTVAL
+808 DPNEIGRVQ
-817 ATTGDKVRVG
+817 VG
-827 DVIHYT
+827 DVINYT

-838 TGNVAFPAGSHAG
+838 TGKVTFGNNINDYRFTDTFSNATGDLIQIDEDGKQIGKVESGKRPPNISLGDMKPG
-851 DTFAAAT
+851 DTKTLYYRYMVRSGDVGQQINNSAT
-858 GSLID
+858 AEIKSGTG
-863 DATQEKIPSGSRT
+863 AGKITRSSNVRVLVE
-876 APIKIALTEPNVTV
+876 AP
-890 TKTYTYIVLEA
+890 
-901 DTRITNTANASIPNG
+901 
-916 TMEPE
+916 EPE
-921 RDSDAVVVT
+921 TATLRFEFKSGTDGKDLPASDMPPV
-930 VEKPHG
+930 P
-936 VTYTFEDYDTLPT
+936 
-949 EVQTLLPTQ
+949 
-958 GTNKYYKGDSVTVS
+958 N
-972 DPKETSK
+972 
-979 TIGSTT
+979 
-985 YTFDGWYVNG
+985 
-995 GKVTGS
+995 
-1001 TYTMDDKDVTFVG
+1001 DVTEEVGTAVQLTNYTETVNDEGNKG
-1014 KWTSVTEKQ
+1014 KWTFGGWFENESLTQAVA
-1023 EFTVTYH
+1023 
-1030 VDGEK
+1030 G
-1035 PDDSTLR
+1035 DSYQ
-1042 IPGPYTV
+1042 IPEGGKT
-1049 IEDKPYTVAQPLAT
+1049 
-1063 NVKSKGEETGTWTF
+1063 
-1077 TGWCTDEECT
+1077 
-1087 ETPVASIEKITGNVN
+1087 
-1102 LYGKWTFT
+1102 LYGKWTF
-1110 KDEPADTTL
+1110 EADKPEITEAGYTVE
-1119 TIAYYLMH
+1119 YYRQD
-1127 ADGTYPSEAT
+1127 ADGNYSNKPYYTRT
-1137 DSATTDGKVGEDF
+1137 TTDAGVPLKGNVGDTVRIEEL
-1150 TAEPM
+1150 EPFY
-1155 KTAYDD
+1155 KEHY
-1161 KGYVF
+1161 KGYEF
-1166 DEDAEGNRIRGDLV
+1166 DANNENNVPQCTLQADANKNV
-1180 LDPNGNVFKLYY
+1180 LKIYY
-1192 KAVPGLEVTKTIKDV
+1192 KALPELEVKKEVDEQYNVKHGDTLTYTITVKNAGARNLTNVKV
-1207 TRDGEP
+1207 T
-1213 LDPTDPEVEVKEGD
+1213 D
-1227 VIEYKI
+1227 VIDAADPSKLEILPGEGY
-1233 TVRNSGKLN
+1233 TYHEESGKIEIGN
-1242 LTDVVLTDE
+1242 MAPGDEVV
-1251 FTGAEGDLTFISG
+1251 
-1264 DDYTVDG
+1264 
-1271 YEITLEN
+1271 
-1278 DLNVGDSVTIKATY
+1278 IKATY
-1292 EVQLGDSGY
+1292 VVQEADSGHT
-1301 EITNKASGTAKDA
+1301 IKNTA
-1314 LGGDVTGESRLVRI
+1314 T
-1328 TPDALKAYRIFGS
+1328 GS
-1341 AYKYV
+1341 ADEVEGVQATVSAYP
-1346 KSEKGTFNKDGETVT
+1346 NK
-1361 FEFKVTSDKKGE
+1361 
-1373 EILDTFTIDVSETVK
+1373 I
-1388 AGETSEGDWGGFD
+1388 
-1401 FNLSEEEFENL
+1401 EEF
-1412 DKKEFNGKE
+1412 
-1421 YPVVY
+1421 
-1426 LWELKGDL
+1426 KGDL
-1434 KNMSYSTKRITLYLD
+1434 VISKTYRSDTSTSPAATFYFDVYYMDGDEQISLLDEYAEISFDKNEAKKGAPATKTVEVKLNDVNEKVLESGFYVREVLEDKVDKVVYD
-1449 RPNISYYS
+1449 RNAVHGFLVPFPLIS
-1457 AREPMVEYLG
+1457 
-1467 TRMAYAD
+1467 AYAD
-1474 PDKGADADII
+1474 TDREPITVDREAYVVSTQVYENAGAFWAAWVTDELDE
-1484 NIYGKQSSS
+1484 NYNVFSFTNTYK
-1493 GGTVK
+1493 TVRTEPVK
-1498 TGPQLNRDD
+1498 VGPQLNRDD

-1528 AEACTIFFRLLTES
+1528 AEACTIFFRLLTDS

-1612 TDLSDHWSKTY
+1612 TDLSGHWSKSY

>member
-1 MFRYL
+1 
-6 HSGKFWY
+6 
-13 NDTQLTLADRK
+13 
-24 ASKHIRKFDTGGKKN
+24 

-68 PPAAETGVST
+68 PPAAQTGVST

-92 AQWVDEKAG
+92 AQWVNEKAG

-113 PTQSTKKTDIVLV
+113 PTETTKKTDIVLV
-126 IDRSLSMTQY
+126 IDRSLSMTRDDY
-136 GRDWLDN
+136 RNRRDWLDN
-143 AKKAAKVFAKKVLT
+143 AKKAAKAFANKVLT

-178 FSSTLTTVEQR
+178 FSSDLKTVKQH
-189 IDAINTDNENW
+189 IDAINTENDDW

-213 ERLKKSDKDA
+213 ERFKSTGNRDA

-234 PNYRFTYK
+234 PNYRF
-242 DWGIGTKFDLT
+242 GIFKGKSTWQLT
-253 DAQKR
+253 SQQAAA
-258 TYHINNWFSW
+258 YHIKTDYRENG
-268 LFYATSDAFNYNEV
+268 
-282 KNTEQYAYT
+282 KQYFPNLYT
-291 AAASEAYAAKA
+291 ADSTTFSYNNNDIMDEDSGYCYTATVSEAYAAKA

-307 CYAIGYGIPQGN
+307 CYAIGYGIASGSSL
-319 NEINALM
+319 INTLM

-373 FTYLSNETYPSNPVV
+373 FTYLANETYPSNPVV
-388 TPSADNKTVTWNVA
+388 TPSAGNKTVTWDVA

-424 DAATLP
+424 EAETLP
-430 TNKSASLS
+430 TNTSASLS
-438 YEDNKGNT
+438 YKDNKGNA

-453 SPAIENLAFTVT
+453 SPAIENLAKKVT
-465 YLDETGTERT
+465 YVDENNT
-475 APPYTKTHYWHGDTV
+475 AYTDPAHQEKPHWYGDTV
-490 AIKDGPAKDGYDFTG
+490 TLAPAPTKEGYTFNG
-505 WTVTGVTPAEGAKSF
+505 WTTDDVTIGENDTFE
-520 DMPKNNVTLKA
+520 MPKQNVTLKA
-531 NYTPTAAPAL
+531 TWTKNTKTL
-541 TITKTAY
+541 TITK
-548 RVNSDGSRGAKLNA
+548 NW
-562 TDTVKSGDKI
+562 
-572 EYDLTVKNTGDVTLS
+572 E
-587 MIEVRDDFQGSG
+587 G
-599 TLYVDGAPKEADW
+599 TTEKP
-612 KYLIG
+612 
-617 ALTPGWDISYS
+617 
-628 GDGKITYTVTEAD
+628 TVTFQLLQARK
-641 VAAGEIV
+641 GEE
-648 NKVTASTTYN
+648 NTTVY
-658 GQEVKDEATNTV
+658 Q
-670 KVEAPTTMDITIT
+670 
-683 KIWDNSVSTDRYR
+683 
-696 SAKIWLCANGE
+696 
-707 QVKSFYARQSA
+707 
-718 GITKKT
+718 
-724 STTTF
+724 TF
-729 EKLPVKDASGKDIDY
+729 ELDGIVDTEGEVVETAPWTATIKVPVKDTDGTEFKYS
-744 TVKEIEINDQA
+744 VKETKIGG
-755 VTSENQLVTEDEI
+755 TSIGAGAFN
-768 WTGVVTGDAET
+768 VTG
-779 GFTVTNS
+779 TNPDNTSYIIGTWS
-786 VRKNER
+786 VN
-792 YGVKVTKTATR
+792 
-803 DRTLA
+803 
-808 DGTTDTVAL
+808 
-817 ATTGDKVRVG
+817 
-827 DVIHYT
+827 
-833 VTIKN
+833 
-838 TGNVAFPAGSHAG
+838 S
-851 DTFAAAT
+851 
-858 GSLID
+858 
-863 DATQEKIPSGSRT
+863 SGR
-876 APIKIALTEPNVTV
+876 
-890 TKTYTYIVLEA
+890 
-901 DTRITNTANASIPNG
+901 
-916 TMEPE
+916 
-921 RDSDAVVVT
+921 
-930 VEKPHG
+930 
-936 VTYTFEDYDTLPT
+936 
-949 EVQTLLPTQ
+949 
-958 GTNKYYKGDSVTVS
+958 
-972 DPKETSK
+972 
-979 TIGSTT
+979 
-985 YTFDGWYVNG
+985 
-995 GKVTGS
+995 
-1001 TYTMDDKDVTFVG
+1001 
-1014 KWTSVTEKQ
+1014 
-1023 EFTVTYH
+1023 
-1030 VDGEK
+1030 
-1035 PDDSTLR
+1035 
-1042 IPGPYTV
+1042 
-1049 IEDKPYTVAQPLAT
+1049 PLD
-1063 NVKSKGEETGTWTF
+1063 GTWTF
-1077 TGWCTDEECT
+1077 TNKYAPKPQYTLTYEFVGEDKPEGANAPAAESLYKDQQTNLETVDAPEGWSFDGWYTDADCT
-1087 ETPVASIEKITGNVN
+1087 EAAAAPYVMPNTDTTLYGKWTKEEQPPKTATLRFEFKSGTDGKDLPASDMPPVPNDVTEEVGTAVQLTNYTETVNDEGNKGKWTFGGWFEGESLTQAIAGDSYQIPEGGKT
-1102 LYGKWTFT
+1102 LYGKWTFEADKPEIT
-1110 KDEPADTTL
+1110 EAGYTVEYYRQNADGENYTLQEDTDSGVAEIGKEKTIEPAEDKYSGYTYNETESIVTL
-1119 TIAYYLMH
+1119 TIQ
-1127 ADGTYPSEAT
+1127 EE
-1137 DSATTDGKVGEDF
+1137 ED
-1150 TAEPM
+1150 
-1155 KTAYDD
+1155 K
-1161 KGYVF
+1161 
-1166 DEDAEGNRIRGDLV
+1166 
-1180 LDPNGNVFKLYY
+1180 NVFKVYY
-1192 KAVPGLEVTKTIKDV
+1192 DAVPGLAVTKTITDV

-1213 LDPTDPEVEVKEGD
+1213 LNPDNPEVEVKEGD
-1227 VIEYKI
+1227 VIEYEI

-1242 LTDVVLTDE
+1242 LTDIVLTDE

-1271 YEITLEN
+1271 YEITLKN

-1314 LGGDVTGESRLVRI
+1314 LKREVTGESRPVGI

-1341 AYKYV
+1341 VYKYI
-1346 KSEKGTFNKDGETVT
+1346 KSEKGTFNKDEETVP

-1373 EILDTFTIDVSETVK
+1373 EILDTFTIDVEETVK

-1467 TRMAYAD
+1467 RWMAYAD

-1498 TGPQLNRDD
+1498 VGPQLNRDD

-1520 QPKGEITR
+1520 QPEGEITR

-1542 SRDYYFSKTNDYTDV
+1542 SRNYYFSKTNDYTDV

-1612 TDLSDHWSKTY
+1612 TDLSGHWSKSY